1 MSDTPAKRIQ
11 MPQLSSLYRR
21 AVIGAAT
28 AKLSSNGT
36 LKALPDTPVAASHPG
51 ISAEQTE
58 QYRQLFDGEPFDG
71 VYRKSL
77 PSVLVHIAAF
87 PVQMAVMTQDDFPLP
102 LLGMV
107 HLSHEVR
114 YHRPIEIGQ
123 PLQILSR
130 AQHLAPHRRGTQV
143 ELIIEIY
150 PGEAD
155 VDTAGT
161 DELLYSSVSTYL
173 GMGAYL
179 FSKEQAP
186 KTEREEFAVPAK
198 TGLWSLGAD
207 AGRQYAAVSG
217 DYNPIHISGLTARAL
232 GQKRAIVHGMYSAA
246 RMLEG
251 REPDAAGHQWSISFE
266 APIALPGKVAFA
278 AEHIDEQHQQF
289 VGWNP
294 RKARRHFTG
303 RLTLP

>member
-1 MSDTPAKRIQ
+1 MSGKQATRIQ
-11 MPQLSSLYRR
+11 MPQLGRLYRR
-21 AVIGAAT
+21 AILGAARSR
-28 AKLSSNGT
+28 LSSNGT
-36 LKALPDTPVAASHPG
+36 LKALPDVPVVAAHPG
-51 ISAEQTE
+51 ITAEQSE
-58 QYRQLFDGEPFDG
+58 QYRQLFDGAPFDG
-71 VYRKSL
+71 AYRKSL

-107 HLSHEVR
+107 HLSHQVR
-114 YHRPIEIGQ
+114 HHRPIEIGE

-130 AQHLAPHRRGTQV
+130 AQRLAPHRRGTQV
-143 ELIIEIY
+143 ELIIEVY
-150 PGEAD
+150 PGDAD

-179 FSKEQAP
+179 FSKDQAP
-186 KTEREEFAVPAK
+186 KAEREEFVPPAK

-217 DYNPIHISGLTARAL
+217 DYNPIHISGLTAKAL

-251 REPDAAGHQWSISFE
+251 REPESAGHQWSISFE
-266 APIALPGKVAFA
+266 TPIALPGKVAFA
-278 AEHIDEQHQQF
+278 AEHIDSQHQRF

-303 RLTLP
+303 ELTLP

>member
-1 MSDTPAKRIQ
+1 MQAERIQ
-11 MPQLSSLYRR
+11 MPRLGGLYRR
-21 AVIGAAT
+21 AAVGAVQARF
-28 AKLSSNGT
+28 SSSGT
-36 LKALPDTPVAASHPG
+36 LKALPNVPLVASHPG
-51 ISAEQTE
+51 ITAQQAE
-58 QYRQLFDGEPFDG
+58 QYRRLFDGEPFDG
-71 VYRKSL
+71 AYRKSL

-87 PVQMAVMTQDDFPLP
+87 PVQMAVMTQEDFPLP

-114 YHRPIEIGQ
+114 HHSPIEIGQ
-123 PLQILSR
+123 SLQILSR
-130 AQHLAPHRRGTQV
+130 AQQLAPHRRGTQV

-155 VDTAGT
+155 VNSAGT

-173 GMGAYL
+173 GMGSYL

-186 KTEREEFAVPAK
+186 RTEREEFIAPAK
-198 TGLWSLGAD
+198 TGLWTLGAD

-217 DYNPIHISGLTARAL
+217 DYNPIHISGLTAKAL
-232 GQKRAIVHGMYSAA
+232 GQKRTIVHGMYSAA

-251 REPDAAGHQWSISFE
+251 REPESAGHQWSITFE
-266 APIALPGKVAFA
+266 APITLPGKVAFS
-278 AEHIDEQHQQF
+278 AERIDEQHQQF
-289 VGWNP
+289 MGWNP
-294 RKARRHFTG
+294 RKARRHFSG